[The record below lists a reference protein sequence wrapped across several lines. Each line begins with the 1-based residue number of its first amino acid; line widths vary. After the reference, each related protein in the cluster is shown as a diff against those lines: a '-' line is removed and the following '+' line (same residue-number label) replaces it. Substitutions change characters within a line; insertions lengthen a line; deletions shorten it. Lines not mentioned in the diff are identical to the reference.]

1 MLPLG
6 IVGMSQIAQIAS
18 YLHRAIEN
26 ATKPILKLVYCFVSY
41 IAQWFD
47 YDFHL
52 ILCLES
58 SPKQRQLFEILSHI
72 EYFFSHDIILQSPK
86 EEVFSIWI
94 GEWKTVWHN

>member
-18 YLHRAIEN
+18 CLHRTIEN

-58 SPKQRQLFEILSHI
+58 WLEQRKLFKILSHI
-72 EYFFSHDIILQSPK
+72 EYFFSHDIMFQSPK
-86 EEVFSIWI
+86 EEVC
-94 GEWKTVWHN
+94 